1 MNRKIITGTIV
12 AAAVLML
19 LLVIFKEK
27 SPFGK
32 SNSSFAVDPK
42 NEITGIEFSQR
53 GERLILE
60 NKDNNWFLN
69 ENIETRKSGIN
80 FIIRILQDVEIKSP
94 VSAELFEKEVSVY
107 ETEPVKVR
115 VFEKKKLLKT
125 FLVYK
130 TRSNIYGNIMKM
142 KESSKPFIVYVPGFE
157 GDIGSAFTLD
167 ELFWQPYTIFNLLPS
182 EIASVYFENLSD
194 TNTSFAIFNK
204 NHEFTLSDLTRV
216 LEGWDTSLVTRY
228 LSYFARI
235 PFESWALELTA
246 EEKEKVKSQTPIF
259 RIAVNSTDGRNTVL
273 TLWEKLTE
281 ENGKIL
287 SDKDRLYGKTG
298 DRDDLFVVR
307 YFDIDPVLKKRS
319 YFFRE

>member
-1 MNRKIITGTIV
+1 LNRKIITGTVV
-12 AAAVLML
+12 AVAVLML
-19 LLVIFKEK
+19 LLFLFKEK

-42 NEITGIEFSQR
+42 NEITGIEFSQK
-53 GERLILE
+53 GERLVLKK
-60 NKDNNWFLN
+60 KDHNWFMN

-80 FIIRILQDVEIKSP
+80 FIIRILHDIEIKSP
-94 VSAELFEKEVSVY
+94 VSAELFEKEISEN

-115 VFEKKKLLKT
+115 VFEKKKLVKT

-157 GDIGSAFTLD
+157 GDIGSAFTLND
-167 ELFWQPYTIFNLLPS
+167 LFWQPYTIFNLLPS
-182 EIASVYFENLSD
+182 EIASVHFENLSD
-194 TNTSFAIFNK
+194 TTSSFAIFNK
-204 NHEFTLSDLTRV
+204 NHEFTLSDMNKV

-235 PFESWALELTA
+235 PFESWDLEIA
-246 EEKEKVKSQTPIF
+246 DEEKEKVKSQTPLF
-259 RIAVNSTDGRNTVL
+259 RITVNSTDGGSTVL
-273 TLWEKLTE
+273 TLWEILSE
-281 ENGKIL
+281 ENGKIK